1 MFFCEVNFAARRF
14 GLAALVM
21 LGLPAA
27 AQQVIEFSKPVDSDA
42 ASKVNAFMPE
52 SARRDPASFN
62 APLSLFAPKPGASFD
77 VLPGSP
83 QPVFNNANALQWQKF
98 LDNKRN
104 WTLMTPE
111 EVLGIPT
118 PEKIL
123 GVADPNDDPTL
134 SADERFL
141 KRRDQQVAFAATN
154 GLHHADSLLWQ
165 KDDAP
170 GGFFQM
176 ADHETPFTRAM
187 TAPNPGATRNLGSVF
202 SAHPD
207 EPANVDEKFNSTWA
221 SPFNT
226 PALPPK
232 PTSEQLAE
240 MKIFHDLMDPPPPDK
255 ASQSSGLFALP
266 AVATDPNM
274 QPVPASF
281 NPNGHS
287 FTPLQNDIGRP
298 TGLTPLAGV
307 TGQLPPPKKAAPL
320 IQPPPWMK
328 DPLQNS
334 TMPQRQF

>member
-14 GLAALVM
+14 SLAALVM

-27 AQQVIEFSKPVDSDA
+27 AQQAIDFSKPLDSDP
-42 ASKVNAFMPE
+42 ASKANAFMPE
-52 SARRDPASFN
+52 SARRNPASFN
-62 APLSLFAPKPGASFD
+62 APLPIFASKPGASFD

-98 LDNKRN
+98 LNDKKN

-123 GVADPNDDPTL
+123 GVADPNDDPSL

-141 KRRDQQVAFAATN
+141 KQREQQVAFAATN

-170 GGFFQM
+170 GGLFQM
-176 ADHETPFTRAM
+176 PDHETPFARAM
-187 TAPNPGATRNLGSVF
+187 TAPNPDASRNPGSVF
-202 SAHPD
+202 SPHSAD
-207 EPANVDEKFNSTWA
+207 TTVVDGKFNSTWA

-226 PALPPK
+226 PPLAPK
-232 PTSEQLAE
+232 PTPEQLAE
-240 MKIFHDLMDPPPPDK
+240 MKVFHDLMDPPQDK
-255 ASQSSGLFALP
+255 TPQSSGLFAPP
-266 AVATDPNM
+266 AIAIDPNM

-281 NPNGHS
+281 NPNGRS
-287 FTPLQNDIGRP
+287 FTPLLNDIGRP

-307 TGQLPPPKKAAPL
+307 TGQLPPPKKVAPL